1 MKYQLFINYSMEY
14 SKLWTL
20 TIAFMT
26 AKNKTLC
33 HQTFII
39 RKILQNSH
47 VFEKPALVTMSDKDI
62 VMCV

>member
-1 MKYQLFINYSMEY
+1 MNMAVEVRITCT
-14 SKLWTL
+14 SKLTVL
-20 TIAFMT
+20 R
-26 AKNKTLC
+26 KNIGNETFC
-33 HQTFII
+33 HRAFII

>member
-1 MKYQLFINYSMEY
+1 MNMAVQVRITCT
-14 SKLWTL
+14 SK
-20 TIAFMT
+20 FYE
-26 AKNKTLC
+26 KNIGNETLC
-33 HQTFII
+33 HPTFIF